1 MKMKK
6 IFVWMAA
13 AALLCLAVSCGRQE
27 KDAKY
32 VFYFIGDGMGATHVA
47 AAEAYLAQERGVIG
61 MDPLCFTQFPV
72 MGEAVSCSA
81 NNIITDSSA
90 AGTALSTGEKTKN
103 GMLCIAPDSTTVL
116 KSIAYKIHDA
126 GYSVGVMSTTPI
138 NHATPASFFGHN
150 IKRGNYYEIGK
161 ELPESGFEFFAGGG
175 LYHPKGKD
183 GDQEVSLWD
192 MITDGGYTLAYGY
205 EDFKAKQDADHIVLI
220 QSEGSEEICPYAL
233 GRPEGALTLSQIVE
247 AAITVLERNPKGFFL
262 MAEGGLIDWTAHS
275 QDLAG
280 TIFETLDFDQAI
292 AVAYAFYERHP
303 KETLIVVTADHETG
317 GLALGRRGYSFDLT
331 VIDKIKN
338 ASASTDV
345 EQYMNNPE
353 SIGSVNEEARV
364 GWTTFSHCGGPVPVW
379 AVGTHAGLFAARQDN
394 TDIPKKICAAM
405 GVAF

>member
-1 MKMKK
+1 
-6 IFVWMAA
+6 MAA
-13 AALLCLAVSCGRQE
+13 VALLSMVVSCTKQE
-27 KDAKY
+27 KAKY

-72 MGEAVSCSA
+72 MGEATSFSTS
-81 NNIITDSSA
+81 NIITDSSA

-103 GMLCIAPDSTTVL
+103 GMLCIAPDSTTQQ
-116 KSIAYKIHDA
+116 KSIAYKIHEA

-138 NHATPASFFGHN
+138 NHATPAAFFGHN

-161 ELPESGFEFFAGGG
+161 ELPGTDFEFFAGGG
-175 LYHPKGKD
+175 LYHPKGKE
-183 GDQEVSLWD
+183 GNEEHSLYD
-192 MITDGGYTLAYGY
+192 LIAEGGYTLAYGFD
-205 EDFKAKQDADHIVLI
+205 DFKAKQDADHIVLV
-220 QSEGSEEICPYAL
+220 QREGSEDCCPYAL

-292 AVAYAFYERHP
+292 AVANAFYERHP

-317 GLALGRRGYSFDLT
+317 GISLGRNGYNYDLT

-345 EQYMNNPE
+345 EKYMNEPK
-353 SIGSVNEEARV
+353 SIDSVNVEARI
-364 GWTTFSHCGGPVPVW
+364 GWTTYSHCGGPVPVW
-379 AVGTHAGLFAARQDN
+379 AKGAGSEQFAARQDN

-405 GVAF
+405 GVEF